1 MREYNLIWVKR
12 TADGN
17 HSRLNMHEKHMTAEE
32 QKGELCGAH
41 VKYCHLVWEIN
52 NVSSATT
59 TVNITRQHLREMPV
73 PAQMSSFK

>member
-1 MREYNLIWVKR
+1 
-12 TADGN
+12 
-17 HSRLNMHEKHMTAEE
+17 MTAEE